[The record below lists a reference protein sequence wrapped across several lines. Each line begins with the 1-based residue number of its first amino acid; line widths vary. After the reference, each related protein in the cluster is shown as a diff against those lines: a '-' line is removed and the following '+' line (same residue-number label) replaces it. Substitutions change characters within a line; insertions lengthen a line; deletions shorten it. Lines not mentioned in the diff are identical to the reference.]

1 MGLIRRG
8 GGGGGGDEGGGSDS
22 LGLDDEY
29 KRCETCRRELLPWQD
44 TCPDDGGRAVSPG
57 ALAADHDPLLARLL
71 AEDDDADQP
80 GAGDADRADAGDAD
94 DAGRADAGDASGGH
108 DDEPSWPQ
116 GPAAD

>member
-71 AEDDDADQP
+71 AEDDGADDGEGDRGDAED
-80 GAGDADRADAGDAD
+80 GAGVGDPGD
-94 DAGRADAGDASGGH
+94 DDG
-108 DDEPSWPQ
+108 PVWPQ
-116 GPAAD
+116 GPAGD

>member
-44 TCPDDGGRAVSPG
+44 TCPDDGGRAVAPG
-57 ALAADHDPLLARLL
+57 ELAADHDPLLARLL
-71 AEDDDADQP
+71 AEDDLEE
-80 GAGDADRADAGDAD
+80 GDDPTGAD
-94 DAGRADAGDASGGH
+94 DGAHG
-108 DDEPSWPQ
+108 DEPVWPQ
-116 GPAAD
+116 GPGHDAG

>member
-1 MGLIRRG
+1 VGLIRRG

-57 ALAADHDPLLARLL
+57 ELAADHDPLLARLL
-71 AEDDDADQP
+71 AEDDADP
-80 GAGDADRADAGDAD
+80 GDTDGDDTAADGATVDGAADAAD
-94 DAGRADAGDASGGH
+94 DEG
-108 DDEPSWPQ
+108 DEPSWPS
-116 GPAAD
+116 GDA

>member
-71 AEDDDADQP
+71 AEDDDADH
-80 GAGDADRADAGDAD
+80 AEDDADADADAARADAS
-94 DAGRADAGDASGGH
+94 DASGG
-108 DDEPSWPQ
+108 DEPSWPQ